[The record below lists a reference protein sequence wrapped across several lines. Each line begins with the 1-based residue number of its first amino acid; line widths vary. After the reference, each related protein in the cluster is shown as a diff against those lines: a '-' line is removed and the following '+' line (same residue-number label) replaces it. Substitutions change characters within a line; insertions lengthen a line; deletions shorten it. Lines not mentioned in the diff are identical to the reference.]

1 MPLEGIFFEKLFI
14 ENGGYSVLVI
24 DLQKKKTQLN
34 ETWDEALGW
43 WTKELLKYMYGDDVK
58 MRANLNEED
67 EEGSKFTIIGEYEDV
82 KSYSTAVVKQKEYLD
97 AYTKFGPG
105 HPQEI
110 KAKNALNDATEEFEQ
125 ITGMRWPFTTGD

>member
-1 MPLEGIFFEKLFI
+1 M
-14 ENGGYSVLVI
+14 LVI

-43 WTKELLKYMYGDDVK
+43 WSKQLLKYMYGDDVK
-58 MRANLNEED
+58 MRANLNEEE
-67 EEGSKFTIIGEYEDV
+67 EEGSRFTIVGEYEDV
-82 KSYSTAVVKQKEYLD
+82 KSYSTAIVKQKEYLD

-110 KAKNALNDATEEFEQ
+110 KAKDQLAEAVEEFEQ
-125 ITGMRWPFTTGD
+125 ITGMRWPFTTEN